1 MTSWEACPTLLPNM
15 VETTESLLRRAAAYV
30 APDSERL
37 AEFLDQVAEAILAVG
52 DELILVCQKET
63 ALSEARLTGE
73 RARTVNQL
81 RLFGALVRKGSWIDA
96 RVDTGEPERKPIPKP
111 DLRRMLFP
119 IGPVAVFA
127 ASNFPFAF
135 SVAGGDTAS
144 AWAAGCSTVVKPHPG
159 HPETSRLVAEAI
171 ERAIKKTSYSEGV
184 FGMVDDTSVEAGLSL
199 VKDSRIKA
207 VGFTG
212 SLAAGR
218 AIFDAG
224 ASRPDPIPV
233 FSEMSS
239 LNPLFLLPGSL
250 ANDTAGLAKG
260 LAGSV
265 TLGDGQFCTKPG
277 LVFAVKNSALDSFR
291 QALARELAAF
301 PCGRMLTDKIAQG
314 FKDNLAKVQQ
324 FIQASGGAYLAVV
337 DANTYQSNKNLHH
350 EIFGPLTVLVE
361 CGDEEEMLRLASDLD
376 GQLTASVHG
385 TDRDL
390 PSASRL
396 FLVLREKA
404 GRVLWNGFPTG
415 VEVCPSMQHGGPFPA
430 TTDSRFT
437 SVGTAAIL
445 RFARPVCF
453 QNAPQDLL
461 PDALK
466 DRNPLGI
473 WRLVNGSL
481 TKDPANP

>member
-1 MTSWEACPTLLPNM
+1 MAENM
-15 VETTESLLRRAAAYV
+15 ESLLQRAAAYA
-30 APDSERL
+30 APAPERL
-37 AEFLDQVAEAILAVG
+37 AEFLDQIAEAILAVG
-52 DELILVCQKET
+52 DNLISVCEEET
-63 ALSEARLTGE
+63 GLSAARLTGE
-73 RARTVNQL
+73 RARTMNQL
-81 RLFGALVRKGSWIDA
+81 RLFAALVQEGSWIDA
-96 RVDTGEPERKPIPKP
+96 RIDTAQSDRKPLPKP

-144 AWAAGCSTVVKPHPG
+144 ALAAGCSVVVKPNPG
-159 HPETSRLVAEAI
+159 HPETSRLVAGAVEQAI
-171 ERAIKKTSYSEGV
+171 QKTLYSEGV
-184 FGMVDDTSVEAGLSL
+184 FGMISDTSVEAGVSL

-218 AIFDAG
+218 ALFDAG

-250 ANDTAGLAKG
+250 ASDTADLAKG

-265 TLGDGQFCTKPG
+265 TLGAGQFCTKPG
-277 LVFAVKNSALDSFR
+277 LVFGVKGAALDSFR
-291 QALARELAAF
+291 QILAHELTSF
-301 PCGRMLTDKIAQG
+301 QRGRMLTDKIAQG
-314 FKDNLAKVQQ
+314 FKDSLAKVHQ
-324 FIQASGGAYLAVV
+324 FVQASGGAYLVVV
-337 DANTYQSNKNLHH
+337 DAKTYQSSPDLHH
-350 EIFGPLTVLVE
+350 EIFGPLNVLIE
-361 CGDEEEMLRLASDLD
+361 CGDGEEMLRLASDLD

-385 TDRDL
+385 TAGDL
-390 PSASRL
+390 ALASRL
-396 FLVLREKA
+396 FSILREKA

-453 QNAPQDLL
+453 QDTPQELL

-466 DRNPLGI
+466 NHNPRGI
-473 WRLVNGSL
+473 WRLVNGNL
-481 TKDPANP
+481 TKNPQ

>member
-1 MTSWEACPTLLPNM
+1 MLEN
-15 VETTESLLRRAAAYV
+15 TESLLQRAAAYV
-30 APDSERL
+30 APDPKTL
-37 AEFLDQVAEAILAVG
+37 AGFLDQVAEAILAVG
-52 DELILVCQKET
+52 DELIVVCQKET
-63 ALSEARLTGE
+63 ALSAARLNGE

-81 RLFGALVRKGSWIDA
+81 RSFGALLREGSWIDA
-96 RVDTGEPERKPIPKP
+96 RIDTAQPGRKPVPKP

-144 AWAAGCSTVVKPHPG
+144 ALAAGCSVVVKPHPG
-159 HPETSRLVAEAI
+159 HPETSKLVTGAI
-171 ERAIKKTSYSEGV
+171 EQAIQKGGYPEAV
-184 FGMVDDTSVEAGLSL
+184 FGLISDTSVEAGISL

-218 AIFDAG
+218 ALFDAG
-224 ASRPDPIPV
+224 VSRPDPIPV

-250 ANDTAGLAKG
+250 ANDAAGLAKG

-277 LVFAVKNSALDSFR
+277 LVFAVKGAALDSFR
-291 QALARELAAF
+291 QTLAHELTTF
-301 PCGRMLTDKIAQG
+301 SSGRMLTDKIAQG
-314 FKDNLAKVQQ
+314 FTDNLAEVQQ
-324 FIQASGGAYLAVV
+324 FVENSGGGYLVAV
-337 DANTYQSNKNLHH
+337 DAQTYQTNPGLHH
-350 EIFGPLTVLVE
+350 EIFGPLTVLIA
-361 CGDEEEMLRLASDLD
+361 CANEEEMLHLASELD
-376 GQLTASVHG
+376 GQLTAGLHG
-385 TDRDL
+385 TAGDL
-390 PSASRL
+390 PLAAKFFSI
-396 FLVLREKA
+396 LREKA
-404 GRVLWNGFPTG
+404 GRILWNGFPTG
-415 VEVCPSMQHGGPFPA
+415 VEVCPSMQHGGPYPA

-453 QNAPQDLL
+453 QDAPPELL

-466 DRNPLGI
+466 DHNPLGI
-473 WRLVNGSL
+473 WRLVNGNL
-481 TKDPANP
+481 TKGAAGQPCR